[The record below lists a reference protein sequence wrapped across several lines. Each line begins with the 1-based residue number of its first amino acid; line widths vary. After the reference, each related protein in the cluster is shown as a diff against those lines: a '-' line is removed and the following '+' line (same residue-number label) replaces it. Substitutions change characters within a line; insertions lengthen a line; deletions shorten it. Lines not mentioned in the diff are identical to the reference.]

1 MDHEQ
6 VLLFENHN
14 PTDLRSLMNT
24 YLYAVSQEPSFFRY
38 FILFLAVISTSLG
51 GLVLGGIPWRMA
63 RDTALY
69 ALVAAIPLTIG
80 VTIVALAQ
88 HAELLPS
95 SDPFSSYAIFLSGC
109 FMAFFLMGRAAAS
122 LLYLDN

>member
-6 VLLFENHN
+6 VLLFEIHN

-24 YLYAVSQEPSFFRY
+24 YLFAVSQEPSFFRY
-38 FILFLAVISTSLG
+38 FIIVPAVIMTSFG

-63 RDTALY
+63 RDTALD
-69 ALVAAIPLTIG
+69 ALVAAIPW

>member
-24 YLYAVSQEPSFFRY
+24 YLFAVSQEPSFFRY
-38 FILFLAVISTSLG
+38 FIIVPAVIMTSFV

-63 RDTALY
+63 RVALAL
-69 ALVAAIPLTIG
+69 ALVAAIPW

-109 FMAFFLMGRAAAS
+109 FMAFFLMGRAGQ
-122 LLYLDN
+122 LYLDI